1 MDKHSFGRRNFL
13 KKMTALAAVSVP
25 GIARAKA
32 PYDPAARFEI
42 KVNEVP
48 FRRNAQG
55 RQLIARIYQPQGAGP
70 FPVVLDLHGGAW
82 QRKDRK
88 AEEPMDR
95 AIASS
100 GVLVVAI
107 DMTLS
112 GEAPYPA
119 CIQDASYG
127 VRWLKVHAA
136 EWKGDPSTLGVY
148 GSSSGGHVAE
158 LIAMRPNDKRYNAI
172 PLENAPGVD
181 TSVAYVATRSPISDP
196 YARWQQAER
205 KKNENLIKA
214 SKVYFN
220 PWDTIHEG
228 NPQQILERKEAVTLK
243 PLLIMQGELDDN
255 VLPSVQEKFAQTYRA
270 AGGDCQF
277 HVFEKSVHEWVA
289 EPGPQTDRAYE
300 MVKAFIARQ
309 IGV

>member
-1 MDKHSFGRRNFL
+1 MNDTRRTVL
-13 KKMTALAAVSVP
+13 KGMTAMAAASVT
-25 GIARAKA
+25 GIAAAKNKA
-32 PYDPAARFEI
+32 GYDPKAKFEL
-42 KVNEVP
+42 KVSEVP
-48 FRRNAQG
+48 FRNNTAG
-55 RQLIARIYQPQGAGP
+55 RQLMARIYQPVGAGP

-82 QRKDRK
+82 QRKDRT

-107 DMTLS
+107 DMTIS

-127 VRWLKVHAA
+127 IRWLKTKAA
-136 EWKGDPSTLGVY
+136 EWKGDPSTLGLY

-158 LIAMRPNDKRYNAI
+158 LIAMRPHDARYNAI
-172 PLENAPGVD
+172 PLENASKVD

-214 SKVYFN
+214 NKTFFQPWETVHEAN
-220 PWDTIHEG
+220 PLEM
-228 NPQQILERKEAVTLK
+228 LERKEKVALR

-255 VLPSVQEKFAQTYRA
+255 VLPAVQEKFAKTYRA

-289 EPGPQTDRAYE
+289 DPGPQTDRAHE

-309 IGV
+309 LGA